1 MKRQLNKLTWISIEK
16 SRYQPLMRL
25 GKNTKKR
32 TKTANLKKVLF
43 LKQKISKKENQY
55 KSTELFKN
63 LHFHSYLYMKKV
75 RHVVVQNLSLV

>member
-25 GKNTKKR
+25 GKKYKK
-32 TKTANLKKVLF
+32 KNQNSKFKKSTF
-43 LKQKISKKENQY
+43 LEQKISKKENQY